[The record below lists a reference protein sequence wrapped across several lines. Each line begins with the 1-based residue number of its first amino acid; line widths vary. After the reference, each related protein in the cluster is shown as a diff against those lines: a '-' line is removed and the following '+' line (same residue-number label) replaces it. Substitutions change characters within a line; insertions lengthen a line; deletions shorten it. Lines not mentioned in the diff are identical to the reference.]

1 MRGIAKAF
9 FLTAVVYGVLGML
22 LGLDMAMRHD
32 HAELPTHA
40 HIMVVGWL
48 SFAVFA
54 FFYHL
59 LGAAVPRWL
68 ALTHAWLAQVSLAVM
83 VVGLWLFYG
92 GSTQFEPLAAIG
104 ALGYAVSF
112 LVFAVAALMGLREQ
126 TT

>member
-59 LGAAVPRWL
+59 LGEAVPRWL
-68 ALTHAWLAQVSLAVM
+68 ALTHLWLAQVSLAVM
-83 VVGLWLFYG
+83 VVGLWLYYAG
-92 GSTQFEPLAAIG
+92 QTQYEPLAAIG

-112 LVFAVAALMGLREQ
+112 LVFAVAAFMGLRERVA
-126 TT
+126 